1 MKQKE
6 MQKYLVLALFLAYL
20 FMGLFLFKDYG
31 ISTDEPD
38 ERQSTFTNIK
48 YALDTVGIEA
58 LDGADGDLEN
68 YIYKYYGIA
77 MQVPPAIAEWAMGF
91 PDGAETWLVR
101 HLWTFLV
108 CFCGYVCFY
117 LMCQEIFE
125 KRWLSLLGT
134 AMIALY
140 PRFFAE
146 QFYNIKDMIFTAMV
160 MISMFVTVKLIESKY
175 AVGWTIVFAVVTAL
189 TTNVRIVGAIFPVLF
204 LGYLWLIGILHRCK
218 IETKEYDKHI
228 LRTSLLTIVIYAI
241 IYVVLMPILW
251 KNPLQEIIAVFTR
264 FSDYDVWSGNIVFMG
279 KIISGTEIPW
289 YYIPIWLLI
298 SLPIWYILL
307 FVLVIGIIGY
317 ALAKSIKRKGKFE
330 ISVLFRNKYILW
342 AALVG
347 FLPWFATVVMGS
359 TLYNGWRHCYFIL
372 PPIVF
377 LIVGGLSYIWK
388 HYETVKVLKKGIMAI
403 AALGLLVQCCWIVKN
418 HPYEMVY
425 LNPAARSSADQ
436 FDRDYWNVSMVEL
449 SKYILANDDS
459 PQITIQAPNA
469 IFMRFLSKE
478 ERERII
484 LEKENPMYYI
494 DTYRGKTGNDNTMEG
509 YEENYSITVDNYRI
523 ATVYKKQN

>member
-1 MKQKE
+1 
-6 MQKYLVLALFLAYL
+6 
-20 FMGLFLFKDYG
+20 
-31 ISTDEPD
+31 
-38 ERQSTFTNIK
+38 
-48 YALDTVGIEA
+48 
-58 LDGADGDLEN
+58 
-68 YIYKYYGIA
+68 

-91 PDGAETWLVR
+91 PDGADTWLVK

-117 LMCQEIFE
+117 LMCQEVYG

-146 QFYNIKDMIFTAMV
+146 QFYNIKDMMFTAMV

-175 AVGWTIVFAVVTAL
+175 AIGWTVVFAVVTAL

-204 LGYLWLIGILHRCK
+204 LGYLWLIGILQRCK

-228 LRTSLLTIVIYAI
+228 LRTSLLIVA
-241 IYVVLMPILW
+241 IYVVTYVTIMPILW
-251 KNPLQEIIAVFTR
+251 KNPLQEIIAVFTK
-264 FSDYDVWSGNIVFMG
+264 FSDYDAWNGSIVFMG
-279 KIISGTEIPW
+279 KIIGGKEIPW
-289 YYIPIWLLI
+289 YYIPVWLLI
-298 SLPIWYILL
+298 SLPLWYIVL
-307 FVLVIGIIGY
+307 FVLIIGVIAY
-317 ALAKSIKRKGKFE
+317 GLVKIVKQKRKFE
-330 ISVLFRNKYILW
+330 IVTVFKNKYMLW

-347 FLPWFATVVMGS
+347 FLPWLATAIMKS

-377 LIVGGLSYIWK
+377 VIVGGLSYLWERF
-388 HYETVKVLKKGIMAI
+388 ETVKILKRGIVVMI
-403 AALGLLVQCCWIVKN
+403 VLGLLLQSGWIVKN

-425 LNPAARSSADQ
+425 LNPVARSNGDQ
-436 FDRDYWNVSMVEL
+436 FDRDYWHLSMVEL

-459 PQITIQAPNA
+459 PKITIQAPND
-469 IFMRFLSKE
+469 IFMRLLSKE
-478 ERERII
+478 DRERIV

-494 DTYRGKTGNDNTMEG
+494 DTYRGKTGNDNKMEG
-509 YEENYSITVDNYRI
+509 YEEYYSITVDGYRI
-523 ATVYKKQN
+523 ATVYKKPDISGVEDVFEGKD